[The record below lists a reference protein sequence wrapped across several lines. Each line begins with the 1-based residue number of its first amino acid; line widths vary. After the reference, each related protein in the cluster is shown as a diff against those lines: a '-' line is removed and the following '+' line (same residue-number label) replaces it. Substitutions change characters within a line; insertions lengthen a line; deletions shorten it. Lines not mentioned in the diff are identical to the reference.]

1 MKREV
6 INFKKK
12 KEGSPLLYIM
22 GGILVLA
29 VCAFLLLLIFSYKRG
44 ERVTPSLKSIPA
56 AEKLRKKAPP
66 SPETLFEESRT
77 EPAFSTLEKLKKSRT
92 PSTSVKEED
101 RLCNMGMKLAAQ
113 RKFSQAKDYF
123 LRALEINPDHERSLL
138 GLAKIE
144 LIEGNYDKVLEY
156 LLRPS
161 AYSENPE
168 LHYLLALAFYYKDKN
183 DQAAD
188 SLKRALQLKPDFEKA
203 RTLLRKIERETR
215 IEGTY
220 YSTTYSNFKVMSNEK
235 ISNSEVVDQI
245 LRYLH
250 EEFNRLTYELD
261 FSPRQQITVFLYPQ
275 QDFERVT
282 NSPYWVGGLND
293 GKIRIPLK
301 GVSYLNEELKRVLTH
316 ELVHSFLRMKTSNH
330 CPVWLHE
337 GLARMLS
344 EDDLTS
350 EEKVI
355 LRKAVQEGK
364 AFKIKQLEGSFLR
377 LGAIPAVKLAYA
389 ESFSVVQYLRE
400 NYSTTRINRLLEELA
415 SSTTTEEALKK
426 IFKLDY
432 SSLQSRWQDFV
443 LSSY

>member
-12 KEGSPLLYIM
+12 KEGSPLFYIM
-22 GGILVLA
+22 GGIFAVAICVFILVL
-29 VCAFLLLLIFSYKRG
+29 ITSYKTG
-44 ERVTPSLKSIPA
+44 EKASPPAKTAPVEEKS
-56 AEKLRKKAPP
+56 RRKAPP
-66 SPETLFEESRT
+66 SPEALFQESRT
-77 EPAFSTLEKLKKSRT
+77 EPAFSTLEKLRKART
-92 PSTSVKEED
+92 TSTSQREED
-101 RLCNMGMKLAAQ
+101 RLCDMGMKLAAQ

-161 AYSENPE
+161 AYSDNPE
-168 LHYLLALAFYYKDKN
+168 LHYLLALAFYYKDRN
-183 DQAAD
+183 NQAAD

-203 RTLLRKIERETR
+203 RTLLKKIERESR
-215 IEGTY
+215 IEGAY
-220 YSTTYSNFKVMSNEK
+220 YSTTYSNFKVISNEK
-235 ISNSEVVDQI
+235 ISDSEVVDQI

-261 FSPRQQITVFLYPQ
+261 FSPRQQITVLLYPQ
-275 QDFERVT
+275 QDFEKVT

-301 GVSYLNEELKRVLTH
+301 GLTYLDEDLKRVLTH

-350 EEKVI
+350 EEKAI
-355 LRKAVQEGK
+355 LKKAVQEGK
-364 AFKIKQLEGSFLR
+364 VFKIKHLEGSFLR
-377 LGAIPAVKLAYA
+377 LGPVSAVQLAYA
-389 ESFSVVQYLRE
+389 QSFSVVQYLRE
-400 NYSTTRINRLLEELA
+400 NYSMTRINRLLDELV
-415 SSTTTEEALKK
+415 SSSAEKALMR
-426 IFKLDY
+426 IFKIDY
-432 SSLQSRWQDFV
+432 SSLQTRWQDFV